1 MRRVLLTVACALAVL
16 APVARAAEPTAR
28 RGSGSGSETAASAG
42 GLEGLLGGF
51 SLGGERGPVR
61 VDADTME
68 FDYKTMVLTYR
79 GQVVVTQA
87 DMTLRSDL
95 LRVVLDRDRPQR
107 PKEVVAEGSVRIDK
121 GERRA
126 TGGRAVF
133 DDDARTVVL
142 SDDARL
148 RDGPNEVAGE
158 RVVVYLDEQR
168 SVVQGG
174 PDRVRAVL
182 YPPTPR
188 PGAGDGAL
196 DGLE

>member
-1 MRRVLLTVACALAVL
+1 MRVLLLVAACVLAVSRPVAAAEEGA
-16 APVARAAEPTAR
+16 APVGR
-28 RGSGSGSETAASAG
+28 
-42 GLEGLLGGF
+42 LDGLLGSF
-51 SLGGERGPVR
+51 SLGGDRGPVR

-79 GQVVVTQA
+79 GRVVVTQA
-87 DMTLRSDL
+87 DMVLRSDL
-95 LRVVLDRDRPQR
+95 LRVVLDRDKPQR
-107 PKEVVAEGSVRIDK
+107 PKEVVAEGAVQIDK

-133 DDDARTVVL
+133 DDAARTVVL
-142 SDDARL
+142 SEDARL

-168 SVVQGG
+168 SIVQGG
-174 PDRVRAVL
+174 PERVRAVL

-188 PGAGDGAL
+188 PGAGDGTP
-196 DGLE
+196 DGAD